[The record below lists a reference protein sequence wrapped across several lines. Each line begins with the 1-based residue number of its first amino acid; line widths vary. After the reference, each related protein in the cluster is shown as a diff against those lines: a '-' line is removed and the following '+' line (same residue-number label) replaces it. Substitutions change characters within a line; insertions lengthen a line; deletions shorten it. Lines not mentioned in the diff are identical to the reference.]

1 MDKTALEA
9 LVRQVLLE
17 RLGASGRTSNQHL
30 SFDLRITNPALT
42 AQVLVAAARAA
53 ARMPRPR
60 LVCTGRSYG
69 PVFPAPP
76 L

>member
-1 MDKTALEA
+1 ML
-9 LVRQVLLE
+9 RNN
-17 RLGASGRTSNQHL
+17 RTN
-30 SFDLRITNPALT
+30 
-42 AQVLVAAARAA
+42 ARAA